1 MTTKEQAE
9 AAVRTLLSWA
19 GDDPEREGL
28 HETPA
33 RVARAY
39 AEWFGGYAIE
49 QPGELLEKSF
59 GETGGYDAMVIE
71 RGIRFVSHC
80 EHHMA
85 PIIGTATVAYIP
97 RERVCGISKLARV
110 VDAYARRLQIQERLT
125 RQIADCIH
133 ETLSPLGVG
142 VIITA
147 THGCMTSRGVCQP
160 SSDLVTSALLG
171 EFRKPEVRA
180 EFLALAQLR

>member
-9 AAVRTLLSWA
+9 QAVRTLLSWA
-19 GDDPEREGL
+19 GDNPEREGL
-28 HETPA
+28 QETPA

-39 AEWFGGYAIE
+39 ADWFGGYAFE
-49 QPGELLEKSF
+49 NPGELLEKSF

-85 PIIGTATVAYIP
+85 PIIGTAIVAYIP

-110 VDAYARRLQIQERLT
+110 VDAYARRLQLQERLT
-125 RQIADCIH
+125 REIADCIAAA
-133 ETLSPLGVG
+133 LDPLGVG

-147 THGCMTSRGVCQP
+147 THGCMTSRGCQQAG
-160 SSDLVTSALLG
+160 SDLVTSALLG
-171 EFRKPEVRA
+171 EFKKPEARA
-180 EFLALAQLR
+180 EFMALAGR